1 MTTNENQSWTQDE
14 NTSPNVTEGQG
25 SVTEYGVHG
34 FNRLPQFVQNEAL
47 SAYVKALAN
56 GWKIPEAQVMAR
68 EAVQRAQLA
77 TTPGPHDEEIAQ
89 RLQNGFE
96 TQYVGK
102 DDQADPIQE
111 THATMPKIAK
121 ALFWAA
127 GLMAVAYFALQG
139 FLGPATPLQA
149 AIDARAAIAQDLAV
163 ATAKA
168 DASEKVAKADAK
180 ARDVLRARYELAY
193 KREACLVNGSCK

>member
-1 MTTNENQSWTQDE
+1 MEHLEESSQETT
-14 NTSPNVTEGQG
+14 G
-25 SVTEYGVHG
+25 TEYGVHG
-34 FNRLPQFVQNEAL
+34 FKRLPADVQNIAL
-47 SAYVKALAN
+47 SAYVAALN
-56 GWKIPEAQVMAR
+56 KGWQIPEAESIAR
-68 EAVQRAQLA
+68 EAVNRLS
-77 TTPGPHDEEIAQ
+77 IAQ
-89 RLQNGFE
+89 AVPPAPTPPPAEDFTTFE
-96 TQYVGK
+96 NRPQD
-102 DDQADPIQE
+102 DDQPE
-111 THATMPKIAK
+111 TPATMPKIAK